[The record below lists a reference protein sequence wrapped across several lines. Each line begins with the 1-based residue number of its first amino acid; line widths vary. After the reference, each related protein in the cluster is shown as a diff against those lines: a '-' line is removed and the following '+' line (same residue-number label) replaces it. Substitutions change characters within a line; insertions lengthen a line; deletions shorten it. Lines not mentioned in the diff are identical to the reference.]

1 MRHLTIFTAAA
12 LLAGCATEPMGP
24 TAKVMPAPGKPFEVF
39 AQDQAACKDF
49 ATGQTN
55 GGAPMANLKQLGTAA
70 VSTALGGGL
79 GAALSGAHG
88 AQIGG
93 AVGSVAGGGLAGRGS
108 SVDQKGLQSQY
119 DLAYSQC
126 MYAHGNQVAGATP
139 STRAGQYGVASAYPL
154 PGALGGTGPSPGLA
168 VPPRAFYQPGEFS
181 TR

>member
-1 MRHLTIFTAAA
+1 MRHLAVFTAAA
-12 LLAGCATEPMGP
+12 VLAGCASEPMGP

-49 ATGQTN
+49 ANGQTN
-55 GGAPMANLKQLGTAA
+55 GGATIANLKQFGTAA

-79 GAALSGAHG
+79 GAALSGGRG

-93 AVGSVAGGGLAGRGS
+93 AMGGVAGGGLAGRGS

-126 MYAHGNQVAGATP
+126 MYAHGNQVAGAAPTAP
-139 STRAGQYGVASAYPL
+139 AGQYGIASAYPL
-154 PGALGGTGPSPGLA
+154 PGALGGGGPAPGLP
-168 VPPRAFYQPGEFS
+168 VPPRAFYQPGEIS
-181 TR
+181 SR